1 MGFEKLDYKI
11 LDEKKMA
18 SKSEGFLKEMGTR
31 RTVRD
36 FSTKNVPITIIE
48 NCIKAAATAPS
59 EQISNRGTLLL

>member
-18 SKSEGFLKEMGTR
+18 SKSEAFLKKMGTR

-36 FSTKNVPITIIE
+36 FSTKNVPITIKYSHKAIQPYK
-48 NCIKAAATAPS
+48 NIKIP
-59 EQISNRGTLLL
+59 TLLCLNE